1 MAVELKVLGFAAL
14 LQALHFFLLAILV
27 SRQLGIQYTGG
38 PRDEPK
44 VIQGVA
50 GRIFRAHNN
59 HFEALILFSI
69 AVMIVTLAEA
79 SSPLTQACAWLY
91 LTARVLYIPAYAS
104 GIFMLRSMIW
114 AIGYLATIVMLVAA
128 LF

>member
-1 MAVELKVLGFAAL
+1 MPVEVKVLGFAAL
-14 LQALHFFLLAILV
+14 LQALHFFLVAILV
-27 SRQLGIQYTGG
+27 NRQLGIQYTGG
-38 PRDEPK
+38 PRDTPK
-44 VIQGVA
+44 EIQGIS

-69 AVMIVTLAEA
+69 AVIVVTLAQA
-79 SSPLTQACAWLY
+79 SSPLTEACAWLY
-91 LTARVLYIPAYAS
+91 LISRILYVPAYAS

-114 AIGYLATIVMLVAA
+114 GIGYLATIVMLVAA